1 MINKIWF
8 LLVVIGI
15 SYSFINPNVSMG
27 DIILDSS
34 FNAYDMLI
42 SLAPLI
48 VLWSGI
54 MNIASKSGLLY
65 RFSMILRPLL
75 KKLMP
80 SVKNDKALEYISS
93 NIAANML
100 GLGSVATP
108 AGLKA
113 MKELE
118 KENSNKSEATE
129 AMITFLVL
137 NTSGVTI
144 IPMTVIALRMG
155 FGSVNPTNIIL
166 PSIIA
171 TSVSTICGFT
181 LDYLIRRRN
190 AK

>member
-1 MINKIWF
+1 MINKIW
-8 LLVVIGI
+8 LLLISIGI
-15 SYSFINPNVSMG
+15 GYSFFNSNVNMG
-27 DIILDSS
+27 DVILNSSAAAFDLIIS
-34 FNAYDMLI
+34 I
-42 SLAPLI
+42 GPLV

-54 MNIASKSGLLY
+54 MNIASHSGLLSK
-65 RFSMILRPLL
+65 FSNLLKPLL
-75 KKLMP
+75 KKIMP
-80 SVKNDKALEYISS
+80 SVKRDKALEYISS

-113 MKELE
+113 MKELNE
-118 KENSNKSEATE
+118 ENNNKEVASDG
-129 AMITFLVL
+129 MITFLIL

-144 IPMTVIALRMG
+144 IPMTVIALRVAY
-155 FGSVNPTNIIL
+155 GSVNASGIII

-171 TSVSTICGFT
+171 TCVSTICGLT

>member
-1 MINKIWF
+1 MINFVWF
-8 LLVVIGI
+8 LLVIVGLVF
-15 SYSFINPNVSMG
+15 SLLSGNKNMS
-27 DIILDSS
+27 DIILNSS
-34 FNAYDMLI
+34 YDTLDI
-42 SLAPLI
+42 IKSIGPLI
-48 VLWSGI
+48 VLWCGI
-54 MNIASKSGLLY
+54 MNIADRSGLLLK
-65 RFSMILRPLL
+65 FSKILTPFL

-80 SVKNDKALEYISS
+80 SVKNDKAFLYISS

-113 MKELE
+113 MKELD
-118 KENSNKSEATE
+118 KDNKNSDVASEG
-129 AMITFLVL
+129 MITFLVL

-155 FGSVNPTNIIL
+155 VGSVDPGKIII

-171 TSVSTICGFT
+171 TFMSSLCGLM
-181 LDYLIRRRN
+181 LDYIIRRKN